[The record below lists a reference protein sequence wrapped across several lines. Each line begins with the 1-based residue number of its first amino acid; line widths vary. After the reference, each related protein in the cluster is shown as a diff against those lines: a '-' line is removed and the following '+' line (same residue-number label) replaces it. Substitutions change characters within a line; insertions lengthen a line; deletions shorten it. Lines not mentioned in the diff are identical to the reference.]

1 MDLTAQHSINLDNRE
16 NLSITGVTDVDEFN
30 EQEILVI
37 CQSDEL
43 TIKGELLHIEE
54 LSIDTGNLIVS
65 GIINSLSYSEK
76 VSGNSIIK
84 RLFGG

>member
-65 GIINSLSYSEK
+65 GKINSRSYSEK

>member
-54 LSIDTGNLIVS
+54 LSIDGQS
-65 GIINSLSYSEK
+65 DC
-76 VSGNSIIK
+76 K
-84 RLFGG
+84 RKNQFTQLQ

>member
-30 EQEILVI
+30 EQEILFI

-65 GIINSLSYSEK
+65 GKINSLSYSEK

>member
-65 GIINSLSYSEK
+65 GKINSPSYSEK